1 MTRGRCNGRLWPFRP
16 CREVAEAHFR
26 RELGA
31 AAPIHHSEV
40 DNAYDDQV
48 LVSRRWGNA
57 AIRTGKVEKVFQQLI
72 EDLKPEAAYFHA
84 VDGDRG
90 GFFVVNM
97 QESSQIAEIA
107 ERLFFGVS
115 AKIELVPVMTA
126 DDLRKGLSG
135 VQATIQRYG

>member
-1 MTRGRCNGRLWPFRP
+1 MM
-16 CREVAEAHFR
+16 
-26 RELGA
+26 
-31 AAPIHHSEV
+31 
-40 DNAYDDQV
+40 
-48 LVSRRWGNA
+48 
-57 AIRTGKVEKVFQQLI
+57 
-72 EDLKPEAAYFHA
+72 EDLKPEAANFHA

-97 QESSQIAEIA
+97 QDSSQIANIA
-107 ERLFFGVS
+107 ERLFFGLN

>member
-1 MTRGRCNGRLWPFRP
+1 MRVMVKFSFP
-16 CREVAEAHFR
+16 
-26 RELGA
+26 
-31 AAPIHHSEV
+31 V
-40 DNAYDDQV
+40 DA
-48 LVSRRWGNA
+48 GNA

-84 VDGDRG
+84 VDGNRG

-97 QESSQIAEIA
+97 RESSHIAEIA

>member
-1 MTRGRCNGRLWPFRP
+1 MRMMIKFSFP
-16 CREVAEAHFR
+16 
-26 RELGA
+26 
-31 AAPIHHSEV
+31 V
-40 DNAYDDQV
+40 DA
-48 LVSRRWGNA
+48 GNA
-57 AIRTGKVEKVFQQLI
+57 AIRTGKVEKIFQQLI

-84 VDGDRG
+84 VDGNRG

-97 QESSQIAEIA
+97 RESSQIAEIA

>member
-1 MTRGRCNGRLWPFRP
+1 MRMMIKFSFP
-16 CREVAEAHFR
+16 
-26 RELGA
+26 
-31 AAPIHHSEV
+31 V
-40 DNAYDDQV
+40 DA
-48 LVSRRWGNA
+48 GNA
-57 AIRTGKVEKVFQQLI
+57 AIRTGKVEKIFQQLI

-84 VDGDRG
+84 VDGNRG

>member
-1 MTRGRCNGRLWPFRP
+1 MRMMIKFSFP
-16 CREVAEAHFR
+16 
-26 RELGA
+26 
-31 AAPIHHSEV
+31 V
-40 DNAYDDQV
+40 DA
-48 LVSRRWGNA
+48 GNA

-72 EDLKPEAAYFHA
+72 EDLKPKAAYFHA

-107 ERLFFGVS
+107 EQLFFGVS

>member
-1 MTRGRCNGRLWPFRP
+1 MRMMIKFAFP
-16 CREVAEAHFR
+16 
-26 RELGA
+26 
-31 AAPIHHSEV
+31 V
-40 DNAYDDQV
+40 DA
-48 LVSRRWGNA
+48 GNA

-84 VDGDRG
+84 VDGGRG

-107 ERLFFGVS
+107 ERLFFGVN

-126 DDLRKGLSG
+126 DDLRKSL
-135 VQATIQRYG
+135 

>member
-1 MTRGRCNGRLWPFRP
+1 MRVMVRFSF
-16 CREVAEAHFR
+16 A
-26 RELGA
+26 
-31 AAPIHHSEV
+31 V
-40 DNAYDDQV
+40 DA
-48 LVSRRWGNA
+48 GNA
-57 AIRTGKVEKVFQQLI
+57 AIRTGKVEKVFQQLM

-97 QESSQIAEIA
+97 QDSSQIANIA
-107 ERLFFGVS
+107 ERLFFGLN

>member
-1 MTRGRCNGRLWPFRP
+1 MPSSGDPATI
-16 CREVAEAHFR
+16 REAGHA
-26 RELGA
+26 G
-31 AAPIHHSEV
+31 
-40 DNAYDDQV
+40 YGQV
-48 LVSRRWGNA
+48 LVSCRCRQP

-72 EDLKPEAAYFHA
+72 EDLQPEAAYFHA

-97 QESSQIAEIA
+97 QDSSQIADTA
-107 ERLFFGVS
+107 ERLFFGLN

-135 VQATIQRYG
+135 VQGTIQRYG

>member
-1 MTRGRCNGRLWPFRP
+1 MGGCGRSGLVG
-16 CREVAEAHFR
+16 EVAEAHFR

-57 AIRTGKVEKVFQQLI
+57 AIRTGKVEKVFQQLM

-97 QESSQIAEIA
+97 Q
-107 ERLFFGVS
+107 
-115 AKIELVPVMTA
+115 
-126 DDLRKGLSG
+126 
-135 VQATIQRYG
+135 

>member
-1 MTRGRCNGRLWPFRP
+1 MRMMIKFSFP
-16 CREVAEAHFR
+16 
-26 RELGA
+26 
-31 AAPIHHSEV
+31 V
-40 DNAYDDQV
+40 DA
-48 LVSRRWGNA
+48 GNA
-57 AIRTGKVEKVFQQLI
+57 AIRTGKVEKIFQQLI
-72 EDLKPEAAYFHA
+72 EGLKPEAAYFHA
-84 VDGDRG
+84 VDGNRG

>member
-1 MTRGRCNGRLWPFRP
+1 MRMMIKFSFP
-16 CREVAEAHFR
+16 
-26 RELGA
+26 
-31 AAPIHHSEV
+31 V
-40 DNAYDDQV
+40 DA
-48 LVSRRWGNA
+48 GNA
-57 AIRTGKVEKVFQQLI
+57 AIRTGKVEKIFQQLI

>member
-1 MTRGRCNGRLWPFRP
+1 MMIKFSFP
-16 CREVAEAHFR
+16 
-26 RELGA
+26 
-31 AAPIHHSEV
+31 V
-40 DNAYDDQV
+40 DA
-48 LVSRRWGNA
+48 GNA

>member
-1 MTRGRCNGRLWPFRP
+1 MRMMIKFSFP
-16 CREVAEAHFR
+16 
-26 RELGA
+26 
-31 AAPIHHSEV
+31 V
-40 DNAYDDQV
+40 DA
-48 LVSRRWGNA
+48 GNA

-84 VDGDRG
+84 VDGNRG

-97 QESSQIAEIA
+97 RESSQIAEIA

>member
-1 MTRGRCNGRLWPFRP
+1 MPATPPFVPAR
-16 CREVAEAHFR
+16 
-26 RELGA
+26 
-31 AAPIHHSEV
+31 
-40 DNAYDDQV
+40 
-48 LVSRRWGNA
+48 SR
-57 AIRTGKVEKVFQQLI
+57 LI

-97 QESSQIAEIA
+97 QETSQIAEIA

-115 AKIELVPVMTA
+115 TKIELVPVMTA

>member
-1 MTRGRCNGRLWPFRP
+1 MRMMIKFS
-16 CREVAEAHFR
+16 F
-26 RELGA
+26 
-31 AAPIHHSEV
+31 SV
-40 DNAYDDQV
+40 DA
-48 LVSRRWGNA
+48 GNA